1 MKILKPKLRILN
13 LEKLKLSPQFK
24 KILKKYKEQKLLLKK
39 KKTRKFF
46 N

>member
-13 LEKLKLSPQFK
+13 LEKLKLSPQFQ